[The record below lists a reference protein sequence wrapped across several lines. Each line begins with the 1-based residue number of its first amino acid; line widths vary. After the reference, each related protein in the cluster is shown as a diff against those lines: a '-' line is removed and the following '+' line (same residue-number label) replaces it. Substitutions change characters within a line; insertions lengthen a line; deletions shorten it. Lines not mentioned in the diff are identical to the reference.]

1 MGKIHVG
8 QTALSFVVTVSQDIT
23 GATSTLI
30 KYIKPSGATGSF
42 TATITNASTGEIT
55 YEDFTA
61 TDIFEYHNWI
71 VWAHITFSDGK
82 KAAGEAVQI
91 KVFKEGE
98 L

>member
-42 TATITNASTGEIT
+42 AASITDASTGEIT
-55 YEDFTA
+55 YAVVDSD
-61 TDIFEYHNWI
+61 DIDAYHNWTF
-71 VWAHITFSDGK
+71 WANITFSDGK
-82 KAAGEAVQI
+82 VAAGEASKI